1 MTALLNIIS
10 ALLLTV
16 SAQSDSTVLLNA
28 HVMKSE
34 DKWRIVND
42 GVMGGLSS
50 STVSVNDEGKILFG
64 GNVSL
69 KNNGGFASLRSP
81 IKDYK
86 FEKYS
91 GIEISIKGDGKKYSI
106 SMKETS
112 YFIGSFYTVNFQT
125 TKDEWITL
133 KIPFT
138 SFALYYFGKE
148 VRSNPQIPLNKIKE
162 IALLI
167 GEKQE
172 GTFNAE
178 IDFMKLY

>member
-1 MTALLNIIS
+1 MVLFMFIALLTNIVNQNSEIN
-10 ALLLTV
+10 
-16 SAQSDSTVLLNA
+16 DVLINA
-28 HVMKSE
+28 NIMNTNS
-34 DKWRIVND
+34 KWRIVND

-86 FEKYS
+86 FENYS

-112 YFIGSFYTVNFQT
+112 YFSGSFYTVNFQT

-178 IDFMKLY
+178 IDFIKLY